1 MSSPDRRLEIT
12 QLAFA
17 TWGMFVAFVVHD
29 GEEWLTMPGW
39 GSRNVDRL
47 RRLYP
52 RVPPR
57 FWRRLDLPAVHVRAG
72 ITVMG
77 LVFLLAAALGART
90 DARSIVYQVILIG
103 FGVHGL
109 GHLGQALLARG
120 YAPGLITSVL
130 VVLPFSTWAWLV
142 VEASGAVTA
151 HVGVLVSVG
160 VLLITPVIIGVHL
173 AVFAGRRLASRVRQ
187 R

>member
-1 MSSPDRRLEIT
+1 M
-12 QLAFA
+12 
-17 TWGMFVAFVVHD
+17 
-29 GEEWLTMPGW
+29 
-39 GSRNVDRL
+39 
-47 RRLYP
+47 
-52 RVPPR
+52 
-57 FWRRLDLPAVHVRAG
+57 
-72 ITVMG
+72 
-77 LVFLLAAALGART
+77 
-90 DARSIVYQVILIG
+90 
-103 FGVHGL
+103 HGL

-130 VVLPFSTWAWLV
+130 VVLPFSIWAWLV

-173 AVFAGRRLASRVRQ
+173 AVFAGRQLARRVRQ